1 MLVFD
6 HVGCL
11 VDDIGKAI
19 DEYSKFTISKISE
32 TYVIESQNV
41 KVCFFGEVEFIQ
53 PLENSNLHKM
63 IKKGMNF
70 YHIAYKSD
78 DFDNDINALVK
89 NNYMIVSK
97 PFNSSAFNNKRCQF
111 VRNNL
116 YHLIEI
122 IEND

>member
-1 MLVFD
+1 M
-6 HVGCL
+6 GCL
-11 VDDIGKAI
+11 VEDIGKAVN
-19 DEYSKFTISKISE
+19 EYSKFTKGKISK
-32 TYVIESQNV
+32 TYIIDSQNV

-53 PLENSNLHKM
+53 PLENSSLHKM
-63 IKKGMNF
+63 IKKGINF

-78 DFDNDINALVK
+78 DFDKDIRNLVK
-89 NNYMIVSK
+89 KNYMIVSE

-122 IEND
+122 IENS